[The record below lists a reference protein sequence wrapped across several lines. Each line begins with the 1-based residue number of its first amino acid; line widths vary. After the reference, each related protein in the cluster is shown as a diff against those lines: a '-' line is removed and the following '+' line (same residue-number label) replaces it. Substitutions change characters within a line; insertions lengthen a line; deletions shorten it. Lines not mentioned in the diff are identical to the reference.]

1 MAITITSNIQSA
13 AASAPS
19 TPASGIVLQAGQVIT
34 AEVLQ
39 VLGND
44 QVQLAIGNQTIEAA
58 TQVPLQAGE
67 SLQLQVSQTPGGIG
81 LSIVNQPSTP
91 TGQAGQTSA
100 GAGATSDAVL
110 TLSPSLAASLAAN
123 LTTDAVTPSNPL
135 TPLETLAVS
144 VAAQTAVTQQTSLAP
159 LFADLGVA
167 AGLPNLS
174 PQVQQAVAQVL
185 AQQIPLDQNLTADA
199 VQGAFQSSGLFLENS
214 LASGSALA
222 SNVPDLKAALLVLR
236 QTLTS
241 ALSEGNTTT
250 GTATPVSSS
259 TLQPAAS
266 PATAVIE
273 ATPSSTA
280 TPSEP
285 ATTGSIA
292 TPASTSTSAS
302 PSASTPQQG
311 AVLTAAV
318 LVEANE
324 LIAGASASPAS
335 AAAEL
340 APQET
345 LLGAPLSAL
354 PTATAT
360 PAASAQGSAAVVA
373 QEIVELAAGSPTLTP
388 TAVPTDAAARVA
400 ATSAALNLLQEAIQA
415 TPLAAANLS
424 RLLTENGQALALLP
438 VVTGARTLPIDDA
451 DFARTNLPP
460 PPVNGALPAAQPVA
474 PATLSA
480 HMPLNTALQ
489 RLLDDTDGAI
499 ARQTLLQ
506 IASLPG
512 QADPSASR
520 IDASS
525 PRWNFEIPF
534 ATPQGTAMAQFEIS
548 RDGGG
553 REASAAKAV
562 WRARFSLNVEPAG
575 PVHALVSLN
584 GDRTS
589 VRMWAERPATA
600 SQLRAGVSQL
610 TQALS
615 RAELTPG
622 DIVIRDGAPPQP
634 AAAPA
639 GHFLERAS

>member
-13 AASAPS
+13 AAPATS
-19 TPASGIVLQAGQVIT
+19 TPAASGIVLQAGQVIT

-39 VLGND
+39 VLGNN

-58 TQVPLQAGE
+58 TQVPLQAGQT
-67 SLQLQVSQTPGGIG
+67 LQLQVTQTPGGIG

-91 TGQAGQTSA
+91 TGQTSA
-100 GAGATSDAVL
+100 SAGATSNAVI
-110 TLSPSLAASLAAN
+110 TLSPSLPASLAAN
-123 LTTDAVTPSNPL
+123 PTTDAVTPSNPL

-144 VAAQTAVTQQTSLAP
+144 IAAQTAVTQQTSLAQ

-167 AGLPNLS
+167 AGLPNLP

-199 VQGAFQSSGLFLENS
+199 VQEAFQSSGLFLEIS

-222 SNVPDLKAALLVLR
+222 SSVPDLKAALLVLR

-241 ALSEGNTTT
+241 VLSDVTVAA
-250 GTATPVSSS
+250 GTATTASAS

-266 PATAVIE
+266 QAAAATEVI
-273 ATPSSTA
+273 PPSTA
-280 TPSEP
+280 APSDP
-285 ATTGSIA
+285 ATTGSVA
-292 TPASTSTSAS
+292 TPASAS
-302 PSASTPQQG
+302 PSASTLQQG

-318 LVEANE
+318 LTEVSE
-324 LIAGASASPAS
+324 LLAGASGSPA
-335 AAAEL
+335 AVAPEL
-340 APQET
+340 APQEV
-345 LLGAPLSAL
+345 LLSAASAAL
-354 PTATAT
+354 STGTATAA
-360 PAASAQGSAAVVA
+360 PAASGQGSATGIA
-373 QEIVELAAGSPTLTP
+373 QEILDLAAGSPTLAP
-388 TAVPTDAAARVA
+388 TAVPTDAAARAA
-400 ATSAALNLLQEAIQA
+400 ATGAALNLLQEAVQL

-424 RLLTENGQALALLP
+424 QLLSENGQALALLP
-438 VVTGARTLPIDDA
+438 VVTGVRTSAIDDP

-460 PPVNGALPAAQPVA
+460 PPVNGALPSAQPVA
-474 PATLSA
+474 PATLSS

-489 RLLDDTDGAI
+489 QILDDTDGAI

-512 QADPSASR
+512 QADPSSQR
-520 IDASS
+520 VDVT

-553 REASAAKAV
+553 REAGAAKAV

-639 GHFLERAS
+639 GHFLDRAS

>member
-1 MAITITSNIQSA
+1 MAITITSNIQSS

-44 QVQLAIGNQTIEAA
+44 QVQIAIGNQTIEAA
-58 TQVPLQAGE
+58 TQVPLQAGQT
-67 SLQLQVSQTPGGIG
+67 LQLQVSQTPGGIG
-81 LSIVNQPSTP
+81 FSIVNQPSTP

-100 GAGATSDAVL
+100 GAGATSNAVL

-123 LTTDAVTPSNPL
+123 LTADAVTPSNPL

-167 AGLPNLS
+167 AGLPNLP

-185 AQQIPLDQNLTADA
+185 AQQIPLDQNLTADD
-199 VQGAFQSSGLFLENS
+199 VQQAFQSSGLFLENS
-214 LASGSALA
+214 LASGSALG
-222 SNVPDLKAALLVLR
+222 SNGIPDLKAALLVLR

-241 ALSEGNTTT
+241 ALSEGTTTT
-250 GTATPVSSS
+250 GTATPAAS

-266 PATAVIE
+266 LAAAATE
-273 ATPSSTA
+273 AAPSSTA
-280 TPSEP
+280 APSEP

-292 TPASTSTSAS
+292 TPVSTSAS

-311 AVLTAAV
+311 AALAAAV
-318 LVEANE
+318 LAEAGE
-324 LIAGASASPAS
+324 LLAGASALP
-335 AAAEL
+335 AAEL
-340 APQET
+340 APQEA
-345 LLGAPLSAL
+345 LLGAPLTAL
-354 PTATAT
+354 PTATTAPT
-360 PAASAQGSAAVVA
+360 APVPGSATAVA
-373 QEIVELAAGSPTLTP
+373 QDIIELAAAGSPTLAP
-388 TAVPTDAAARVA
+388 TAVPTDAAARAA
-400 ATSAALNLLQEAIQA
+400 ATSAALNLWQEAVQL

-438 VVTGARTLPIDDA
+438 VVTGARTPAIDDP

-480 HMPLNTALQ
+480 HTPVEAALQ
-489 RLLDDTDGAI
+489 QLLDDTDGAI

-534 ATPQGTAMAQFEIS
+534 TTPQGTAMAQFELS

-622 DIVIRDGAPPQP
+622 EIIVRDGAPPQP

-639 GHFLERAS
+639 GHFLDRAS

>member
-58 TQVPLQAGE
+58 TQVPLQAGQT
-67 SLQLQVSQTPGGIG
+67 LQLQVSQTPGGIG

-311 AVLTAAV
+311 AALAAAV
-318 LVEANE
+318 LAEASE
-324 LIAGASASPAS
+324 LTARASALPA

-354 PTATAT
+354 PTSTTAPT
-360 PAASAQGSAAVVA
+360 ASVQGSATAVA
-373 QEIVELAAGSPTLTP
+373 QDILELAAGSPTLAP
-388 TAVPTDAAARVA
+388 TAVPRDAAARAA

-489 RLLDDTDGAI
+489 QLLDDTDGAI

-639 GHFLERAS
+639 GHFLDRAS